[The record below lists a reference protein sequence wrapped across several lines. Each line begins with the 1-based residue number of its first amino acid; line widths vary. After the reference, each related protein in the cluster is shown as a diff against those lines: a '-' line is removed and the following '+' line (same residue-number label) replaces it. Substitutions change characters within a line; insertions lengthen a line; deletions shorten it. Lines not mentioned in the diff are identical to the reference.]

1 MCVLWGIPY
10 LMIKVAVS
18 GVSTPMVV
26 FVRTGGAALVLLPL
40 AVRSLRWSVVRRH
53 WAALLGFAVAEVIV
67 PWGLLSEAERY
78 LPSSLTGLIIAAVP
92 MVALVAGRLLGDARR
107 AGTQQWIGL
116 VVGFLGVAVLA
127 GPALVGGQARG
138 IVLMI
143 PVVIGYA
150 IGPIVVARW
159 LGEVPNLVA
168 VTICMIASATCYAPG
183 AMLSWPAE
191 LPSAPVLA
199 ALVGLAV
206 VCTALAFLVF
216 FALLREVETSRA
228 MVFTYVNPAVAVAA
242 GVVVLDE
249 PLTGIV
255 LASFGL
261 ILAGSVLATASR
273 AVEGEIEGLP
283 PKEG

>member
-1 MCVLWGIPY
+1 
-10 LMIKVAVS
+10 
-18 GVSTPMVV
+18 
-26 FVRTGGAALVLLPL
+26 
-40 AVRSLRWSVVRRH
+40 
-53 WAALLGFAVAEVIV
+53 
-67 PWGLLSEAERY
+67 
-78 LPSSLTGLIIAAVP
+78 
-92 MVALVAGRLLGDARR
+92 
-107 AGTQQWIGL
+107 
-116 VVGFLGVAVLA
+116 
-127 GPALVGGQARG
+127 
-138 IVLMI
+138 
-143 PVVIGYA
+143 
-150 IGPIVVARW
+150 
-159 LGEVPNLVA
+159 
-168 VTICMIASATCYAPG
+168 
-183 AMLSWPAE
+183 
-191 LPSAPVLA
+191 VLA